1 MSRRHE
7 RDYPR
12 LSQRDLGGQWRRR
25 LADDVAPRSTDGG
38 HDHKRRRRSRLR
50 DHNTDDEL
58 TPVRSKVVVPATRR
72 HQQDQHLALMQQQLA
87 AYTQLYTQY
96 YYAYNRTLPERP
108 DKKRRTTNEGSLGD
122 SSNKFP
128 GCSSKGL
135 GDRMH
140 SKKTNQLKPPSAVSA
155 DKHNERAKAS
165 SPEEGEAIDSDEDE
179 DDDDDDGEEE
189 DGMSE
194 VSAAGDRSG
203 EDSRV
208 ILRQSA
214 LLPTPSHLP
223 PPLGNCIVP
232 PPHQTPSA
240 AVAADLVLRQ
250 LHDYLTRFG
259 RPPSAASKTSGRR
272 LRSPRRDASS
282 TASRRHRRTG
292 SSVEKRFSSASGGF
306 VRGSLVGY
314 GAYVTQ
320 APDRL
325 TLKATNPYSGMM
337 FTLLRPCL
345 LPITHEVRDK
355 KKSHKRRS
363 RTPSSPSSSS
373 PSIHRRGKRPSC
385 PNPNPPAT
393 YETISSSSSGGSD
406 SSADAASS
414 SSRMRRR
421 SRLRKRSP
429 SSTRRHPR
437 RPPPGDKRQLPVLST
452 SRTRRA
458 NHAPRS
464 PSARSPS
471 TTPPHRATSDSSGSG
486 CGERQRA
493 SNTSPDTSQQRR
505 LPAAYARTNHRPRLS
520 SSSSPASSSPSQS
533 GRVRKRLQKRPRGIA
548 AQSIQGSTLASS
560 RSAASASIDS
570 DCPSPPPSRRGHSRR
585 QSHHKPLLFIVR
597 PWSRIALLRCVIAAA
612 CLSRCVGIDFPS
624 RRIARRSP
632 CLVDV
637 GNPPVS
643 AADNCLTP
651 PPATIVLAWRRR
663 RPAPRLLPPRRVD
676 RVDVNTRLF
685 TR

>member
-292 SSVEKRFSSASGGF
+292 SSVEKR
-306 VRGSLVGY
+306 
-314 GAYVTQ
+314 
-320 APDRL
+320 
-325 TLKATNPYSGMM
+325 
-337 FTLLRPCL
+337 
-345 LPITHEVRDK
+345 HEVRDK

-585 QSHHKPLLFIVR
+585 QR
-597 PWSRIALLRCVIAAA
+597 YREE
-612 CLSRCVGIDFPS
+612 
-624 RRIARRSP
+624 
-632 CLVDV
+632 
-637 GNPPVS
+637 VS
-643 AADNCLTP
+643 
-651 PPATIVLAWRRR
+651 VSRRR
-663 RPAPRLLPPRRVD
+663 RESTGFGRRQLPDSTTGNHRSRMASSSSCSASSSPTTSRSRRRQHPSLHSVSSHEHS
-676 RVDVNTRLF
+676 TRQ
-685 TR
+685 